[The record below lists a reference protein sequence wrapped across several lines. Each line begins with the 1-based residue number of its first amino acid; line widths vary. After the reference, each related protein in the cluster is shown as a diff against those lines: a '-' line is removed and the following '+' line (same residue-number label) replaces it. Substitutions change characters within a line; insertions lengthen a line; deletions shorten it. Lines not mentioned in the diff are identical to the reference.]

1 MRTFLWNAD
10 TGRRDMVNSHDRMIR
25 SFTVA
30 GGTLLLAGAA
40 IQITRW
46 EYAPMLFAVG
56 AVIFVTGQ
64 LADRYN
70 GDDLIMKRLRG
81 QQVLGSVFIILTAL
95 LMFSGDLHENLLL
108 NSGTN
113 PKLRSFLLDLTRRNN
128 WIVTLTIA
136 ALLELYPAFRMES
149 RQKELDRSK
158 GES

>member
-1 MRTFLWNAD
+1 M
-10 TGRRDMVNSHDRMIR
+10 
-25 SFTVA
+25 A

-113 PKLRSFLLDLTRRNN
+113 HKLRSFLLDLTRRNN

>member
-1 MRTFLWNAD
+1 
-10 TGRRDMVNSHDRMIR
+10 MVNSHDRMIR

-136 ALLELYPAFRMES
+136 ALFELYPAFRMES

>member
-1 MRTFLWNAD
+1 M
-10 TGRRDMVNSHDRMIR
+10 GNSHDKMIR

-30 GGTLLLAGAA
+30 GGILLLAGAA

-64 LADRYN
+64 LADRSN

-113 PKLRSFLLDLTRRNN
+113 PKVRSFLLDLTRRNN

-136 ALLELYPAFRMES
+136 ALFELYPAFRMES

-158 GES
+158 GEG

>member
-1 MRTFLWNAD
+1 MGT
-10 TGRRDMVNSHDRMIR
+10 SHDKMIR

-30 GGTLLLAGAA
+30 GGILLLAGAA

-113 PKLRSFLLDLTRRNN
+113 PKVRSFLLDLTRRNN

-136 ALLELYPAFRMES
+136 ALFELYPAFRMES

-158 GES
+158 GEG

>member
-1 MRTFLWNAD
+1 
-10 TGRRDMVNSHDRMIR
+10 MVNSHDRMIR